1 MLPTLE
7 NNVFSDEVVRTFENI
22 VPKLPSALIGLLVG
36 ILIIKLLS
44 WFGQAL
50 LGLVRMPS
58 GLRGIMISMLD
69 GVLWVVLAVSILQT
83 LGLEK
88 LALALSGSI
97 AILGL
102 AVATGA
108 SSLAADILAGIFL
121 AKDRDFS
128 VGDNVIAGENK
139 TEGVIEKM
147 DMRRT
152 RIRGKDGQLHVIPNS
167 VIERK
172 EWVLLEKKSTKR

>member
-1 MLPTLE
+1 MLPALE
-7 NNVFSDEVVRTFENI
+7 NNVFSDEVVKSLESI
-22 VPKLPSALIGLLVG
+22 IPKLPTVLIGLLIG
-36 ILIIKLLS
+36 ILLIKLLS

-50 LGLVRMPS
+50 LGLVRMPK
-58 GLRGIMISMLD
+58 GLRGILVSLMD
-69 GVLWVVLAVSILQT
+69 GVLWVFLIISVLQA
-83 LGLEK
+83 LGLDK

-102 AVATGA
+102 AVAGGA

-128 VGDNVIAGENK
+128 VGDSVIAGENR
-139 TEGVIEKM
+139 TEGVIENM

-172 EWVLLEKKSTKR
+172 EWVLLEKKSGKR